1 MDGRHGKHLPSIK
14 IAQIMDG
21 RHENHLPS
29 IKTAQIMDGRHK
41 KHLPSIKT
49 AQIMDGTLCALPGAH
64 EVCSFPFLF
73 VQLRVSALPHNKN
86 WQIKSTDCLMRVG
99 A

>member
-1 MDGRHGKHLPSIK
+1 
-14 IAQIMDG
+14 MDG

-29 IKTAQIMDGRHK
+29 IKTAQIMDSRHGNQ
-41 KHLPSIKT
+41 LPSIKT
-49 AQIMDGTLCALPGAH
+49 AQIMDGRHGNQLPSIKTAQIMDSTLCALPGAH

-73 VQLRVSALPHNKN
+73 VQLRVSALPHNKT